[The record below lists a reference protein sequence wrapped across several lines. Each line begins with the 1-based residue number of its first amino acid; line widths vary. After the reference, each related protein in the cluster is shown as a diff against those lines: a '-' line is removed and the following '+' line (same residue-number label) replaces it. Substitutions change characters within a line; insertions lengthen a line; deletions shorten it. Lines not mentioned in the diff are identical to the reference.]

1 MTDTSNQQP
10 VNGDQDYIYF
20 EVDIEYMT
28 QAKMVLLGKDEE
40 DVRSVVMTGLDI
52 PGVKILSITEAD
64 AELVAEA
71 KARRAFEEASMA
83 TNKEQLN

>member
-1 MTDTSNQQP
+1 MTNQQP
-10 VNGDQDYIYF
+10 VNGDQSDYIYF

-40 DVRSVVMTGLDI
+40 DVRNVVLTGLDI

-64 AELVAEA
+64 EELVKEA
-71 KARRAFEEASMA
+71 KARRAFEEANVI
-83 TNKEQLN
+83 THKDQLN